1 MVPNSST
8 LSPALTLCPVTSM
21 AVRSMHIRPTVFGLK
36 EEGEDLD
43 RLVFDDFFRGLIT
56 INEGD
61 V

>member
-36 EEGEDLD
+36 EEGEESEAQAEEVTRTSPTPPPKD
-43 RLVFDDFFRGLIT
+43 RG
-56 INEGD
+56 
-61 V
+61 